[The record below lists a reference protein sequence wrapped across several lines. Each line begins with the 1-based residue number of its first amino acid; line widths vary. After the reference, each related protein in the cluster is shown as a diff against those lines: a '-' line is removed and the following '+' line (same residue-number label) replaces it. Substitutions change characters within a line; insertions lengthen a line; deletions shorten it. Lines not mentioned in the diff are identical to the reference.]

1 MSAFLFEPVAVIG
14 LGRIGTSLA
23 LALSREGYRVLA
35 SAAHPERHRDVES
48 SGIEILPSYEAAS
61 RGSVV
66 LIAVKPKQIMD
77 LADEIRERVRGKLVI
92 SLAASLTTEFLEKL
106 MPGARIV
113 RAMPNLALIVGESM
127 TALSP
132 GRSAREPDIEVAK
145 EIFSSVGECVVVEEE
160 LMDAVTGLSGS
171 GPAYAFM
178 MVEALADAGV
188 RVGLA
193 RDLAIRMAAKTLL
206 GASKIVLETGKHPAE
221 LRDMVLTPGGVT
233 IAGLHE
239 LERRGFRAALMDA
252 VLAAVRRAEELRNE
266 LPLSLM
272 REVRWKIH

>member
-1 MSAFLFEPVAVIG
+1 VSAFLFEPVAVIG

-23 LALSREGYRVLA
+23 LALSKEGYRVLA
-35 SAAHPERHRDVES
+35 STAHPERHRDVES
-48 SGIEILPSYEAAS
+48 SGIEILPSEEAAS

-66 LIAVKPKQIMD
+66 VIAVKPKQIMD

-113 RAMPNLALIVGESM
+113 RAMPNLALIVGESI

-145 EIFSSVGECVVVEEE
+145 GIFSSVGECVVVEEE

-171 GPAYAFM
+171 GPAYVFM

-206 GASKIVLETGKHPAE
+206 GASKMVLTGKHPAE

-239 LERRGFRAALMDA
+239 LERRGFRAALMNA

-272 REVRWKIH
+272 REVRWRIH